1 MRYGGNKFALGD
13 KTSKEKS
20 QDSTT
25 AIKLYQQLP
34 DFLVF
39 EYCLDNRFL

>member
-1 MRYGGNKFALGD
+1 MRYGENKFALGD

-25 AIKLYQQLP
+25 AIKLYQQLS
-34 DFLVF
+34 DFLVL
-39 EYCLDNRFL
+39 EYCLDYRFL